1 MVHPLTSKG
10 FVKALKAAEK
20 PWPEVNDVNERLR
33 ARAFAV
39 LDKALGYA

>member
-1 MVHPLTSKG
+1 MRSG
-10 FVKALKAAEK
+10 
-20 PWPEVNDVNERLR
+20 EVFAYTWQGGGGIGLSNVNERLR